1 MLTKKLFLFIP
12 LALTSCV
19 YDYGYGI
26 VPTPVS
32 ISSNATYDEVDAQMD
47 LTDEIR
53 YLEAELQR
61 ENKKRYYN
69 LPYSHYKIEDLQRQL
84 KYLYLRRSEIECYS
98 RCNY

>member
-1 MLTKKLFLFIP
+1 MLTKKLFLFIT

-26 VPTPVS
+26 VPAPVS
-32 ISSNATYDEVDAQMD
+32 IPSGITYDEVDAQID

-69 LPYSHYKIEDLQRQL
+69 LPHSHSKIEDLQQQL

-98 RCNY
+98 RSNY